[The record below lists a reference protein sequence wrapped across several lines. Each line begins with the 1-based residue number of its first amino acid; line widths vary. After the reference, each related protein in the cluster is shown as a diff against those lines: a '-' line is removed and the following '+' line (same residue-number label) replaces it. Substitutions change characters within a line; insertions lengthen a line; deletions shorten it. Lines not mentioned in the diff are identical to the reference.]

1 MGQLTPPSWSEF
13 GSGLDP
19 YQGVWSDKEA
29 IHLARRTLFGVRKED
44 LAKLI
49 TLNAEKAVKEL
60 LKQEPVPPVPVN
72 DYNRDDLIDP
82 DVPFGKPWVD
92 AARAENG
99 DVTSARIV
107 SLKSWW
113 INQILEQ
120 KLSLHQ
126 KMILF
131 WHNHF
136 ATQSW
141 GVFWPTLSYQHFML
155 LHQNAFGN
163 FKTLTKLIT
172 LDPQML
178 LYLNGAFNNKDAPD
192 ENYARE
198 LQELFCIGKGPLAR
212 YTESDVQQA
221 ARVLTGWTID
231 WNNKGVSYF
240 NPWLHDRGTKNFSSF
255 YNNKIINGKAGVE
268 GAQELDELLNM
279 IFDHTET
286 ALFISRKL
294 YRFFVYSEITAEAE
308 TLVIEPMAR
317 LLRENNYEI
326 KPVLQALFSSA
337 HFYHPDIRGAQIKS
351 PTDFLLGFWRST
363 KVSMPFQA
371 SVRQQLQIRSSL
383 LWHMDGIGQQL
394 LDPPNVAGWPAYY
407 QVPNFDR
414 SWITTDSIPRRAI
427 MTDSFIYWGFWSED
441 LLTNVDL
448 PAYVKT
454 LREPA
459 YLDPLID
466 ELSDVHLGGNLSA
479 TVRNTLK
486 SILLTGQSNEFYWTH
501 AWNSFV
507 AAPNDRMARTTVES
521 RLKPFFQY
529 FMQLSEYQL
538 Y

>member
-1 MGQLTPPSWSEF
+1 MGQLTTPSWSEF

-19 YQGVWSDKEA
+19 YQGNWSEKEA
-29 IHLARRTLFGVRKED
+29 IHLLRRTLFGVRKED
-44 LAKLI
+44 LAKL
-49 TLNAEKAVKEL
+49 TALNAEKAVTEL
-60 LKQEPVPPVPVN
+60 LKPEPVPPLPVN
-72 DYNRDDLIDP
+72 DYNRDDLVDP
-82 DVPFGKPWVD
+82 DVPFGKPWVE
-92 AARAENG
+92 AARSEDG

-113 INQILEQ
+113 VNQILGQ

-155 LHQNAFGN
+155 LHQNTFGN

-198 LQELFCIGKGPLAR
+198 LQELFCIGKGPNAR
-212 YTESDVQQA
+212 FTESDVQQA

-231 WNNKGVSYF
+231 WNNKGISYF

-268 GAQELDELLNM
+268 GAQEVDELLNM
-279 IFDHTET
+279 IFNQAET
-286 ALFISRKL
+286 ALFICRKL
-294 YRFFVYSEITAEAE
+294 YRFFVYSEITSETE

-337 HFYHPDIRGAQIKS
+337 HFYSTDIRGAQIKS
-351 PTDFLLGFWRST
+351 PTDFLLGFWRAT
-363 KVSMPFQA
+363 KVSMPNQA
-371 SVRQQLQIRSSL
+371 SARQQLQIKASL
-383 LWHMDGIGQQL
+383 IWHMDGIGQQL

-407 QVPNFDR
+407 QIPNFDR
-414 SWITTDSIPRRAI
+414 SWVSTDSIPRRAI

-459 YLDPLID
+459 FLDPLID
-466 ELSDVHLGGNLSA
+466 ELSDLHLGGELSA
-479 TVRNTLK
+479 AVRDTLK

-507 AAPNDRMARTTVES
+507 EAPNDRMARTTVES

-529 FMQLSEYQL
+529 LMQLSEYQL